1 MATSKTLSSSSLS
14 KVKTMSLDNVSVANA
29 IRSVSSPDYQSRIP
43 EATKQN
49 IADVGNA
56 IVSYTATMNEYLN
69 ALVNRIALTIIQSK
83 MANNKLAKF
92 KKGMLPYGKDVEEV
106 YTNMARAQ
114 VYDPDVENPFGRVM
128 PDVKAIF
135 HRMNRQDKY
144 KTTIYNDTLRSAFL
158 NPGGMES
165 LIADIVNSLYSGDQQ
180 DEFLL
185 MKQLIVDYANKGNF
199 YDVTVDPITDEASAK
214 KFVKL
219 FRQLSDRL
227 TFMSDIYNASGVIT
241 RTEKSDQVFIV
252 KSDIISEMDVEVLAW
267 AFNNS
272 NVDFTTQIVTVD
284 NFNEDVNTMGAL
296 VDRNWFMVWDKLYQF
311 SEIYNPESLYWNE
324 YLHHWQILSTS
335 LFANA
340 IRFIAGT
347 PATSLSIP
355 GTLTVNTNSTNTLA
369 VTFEPVGATNKI
381 VQVHIDD
388 KSKLAYV
395 SQNDGTIT
403 LKGLADGTAN
413 VTVSQG
419 NLTSEK
425 CVVTVQTKA

>member
-1 MATSKTLSSSSLS
+1 MPKISA
-14 KVKTMSLDNVSVANA
+14 KTMSLDNVTVANA
-29 IRSVSSPDYQSRIP
+29 IRAVASPDYQSRIP

-56 IVSYTATMNEYLN
+56 IVSYTVTMNEYLN

-83 MANNKLAKF
+83 MANNKLARF

-114 VYDPDVENPFGRVM
+114 TYDPNVENPFGRVM
-128 PDVKAIF
+128 PDVQAIF

-144 KTTIYNDTLRSAFL
+144 KVTIYNDTLRSAFL

-180 DEFLL
+180 DEYLL
-185 MKQLIVDYANKGNF
+185 MKQLVVDFATKGNF
-199 YDVTVDPITDEASAK
+199 YDVTVAPVTDETSAK
-214 KFVKL
+214 AFVKL

-227 TFMSDIYNASGVIT
+227 TFMSSSYNAAGVIT
-241 RTEKSDQVFIV
+241 RTEKTDQIFIV

-284 NFNEDVNTMGAL
+284 DFNDDTNTMGVL

-311 SEIYNPESLYWNE
+311 TEIYNPESLYWNE

-347 PATSLSIP
+347 PATALSIP
-355 GTLTVNTNSTNTLA
+355 STLTINTGATNTLA
-369 VTFEPVGATNKI
+369 VTFTPTSATNKTVKVNI
-381 VQVHIDD
+381 SDTSKVQ
-388 KSKLAYV
+388 YV
-395 SQNDGTIT
+395 SQTNGTVT
-403 LKGLADGTAN
+403 LKGVAEGKAT

-419 NLTSEK
+419 NIVSGQCT
-425 CVVTVQTKA
+425 VTVSNPA

>member
-1 MATSKTLSSSSLS
+1 MAKISA
-14 KVKTMSLDNVSVANA
+14 KTMSLDNVTVANA
-29 IRSVSSPDYQSRIP
+29 IRAVASPDYQSRIP

-56 IVSYTATMNEYLN
+56 IVSYTVTMNEYLN

-83 MANNKLAKF
+83 MANNKLARF

-114 VYDPDVENPFGRVM
+114 TYDPNVENPFGRVM
-128 PDVKAIF
+128 PDVQAIF

-144 KTTIYNDTLRSAFL
+144 KVTIYNDTLRSAFL

-180 DEFLL
+180 DEYLL
-185 MKQLIVDYANKGNF
+185 MKQLVVDFANKGNF
-199 YDVTVDPITDEASAK
+199 YDVTVAPVTDETSAK
-214 KFVKL
+214 AFVKL

-227 TFMSDIYNASGVIT
+227 TFMSSTYNAAGVIT
-241 RTEKSDQVFIV
+241 RTEKTDQIFIV

-284 NFNEDVNTMGAL
+284 DFNEDTNTMGVL

-311 SEIYNPESLYWNE
+311 TEIYNPESLYWNE

-340 IRFIAGT
+340 IRFISGT
-347 PATSLSIP
+347 ASTALQLPSQSNV
-355 GTLTVNTNSTNTLA
+355 TVNSTVNVP
-369 VTFEPVGATNKI
+369 VTFTPTNATNKTVKVNISDPSI
-381 VQVHIDD
+381 VQ
-388 KSKLAYV
+388 YV
-395 SQNDGTIT
+395 SQSNGTIT
-403 LKGLADGTAN
+403 LKGLTAGTTN
-413 VTVSQG
+413 ITVSQG
-419 NLTSEK
+419 SITSNIDA
-425 CVVTVQTKA
+425 VTVANPT

>member
-1 MATSKTLSSSSLS
+1 MAKISA
-14 KVKTMSLDNVSVANA
+14 KTMSLDNVTVANA
-29 IRSVSSPDYQSRIP
+29 IRAVASPDYQSRIP

-56 IVSYTATMNEYLN
+56 IVSYTVTMNEYLN
-69 ALVNRIALTIIQSK
+69 NLVNRIALTIIQSK
-83 MANNKLAKF
+83 MANNKLARF

-114 VYDPDVENPFGRVM
+114 TYDPNVENPFGRVM
-128 PDVKAIF
+128 PDVQAIF

-144 KTTIYNDTLRSAFL
+144 KVTIYNDTLRSAFL

-180 DEFLL
+180 DEYLL
-185 MKQLIVDYANKGNF
+185 MKQLVVDFANKGNF
-199 YDVTVDPITDEASAK
+199 YDITVAPVTDEASAK
-214 KFVKL
+214 AFVKL
-219 FRQLSDRL
+219 FRQISDRL
-227 TFMSDIYNASGVIT
+227 TFMSSSYNAAGVIT
-241 RTEKSDQVFIV
+241 RTEKTDQIFIV

-284 NFNEDVNTMGAL
+284 DFNEDTNTMGVL

-311 SEIYNPESLYWNE
+311 TEIYNPESLYWNE

-347 PATSLSIP
+347 AATNLQLPSQSNVTV
-355 GTLTVNTNSTNTLA
+355 GGTVNIP
-369 VTFEPVGATNKI
+369 VTFTPTGATNKLVKVNI
-381 VQVHIDD
+381 EDT
-388 KSKLAYV
+388 SKLQYV
-395 SQNDGTIT
+395 SQSNGTIT
-403 LKGLADGTAN
+403 VKGLAAGSTN
-413 VTVSQG
+413 ITVSQG
-419 NLTSEK
+419 SLVSNTDA
-425 CVVTVQTKA
+425 VTISNPT